1 MKTALSKIIFFI
13 CIGALCLLLGVIYQ
27 QEVNL
32 PTKNSPSIYS
42 EVLIDIEGNKVQ
54 LSQFKGK
61 WLVLNFWATWCEPCR
76 EEIPELNQFAKD
88 NTDITLIGIAVD
100 DMEAT
105 KNFQKDTP
113 IKYLSLI
120 SNMDGVRLSQSL
132 GNIKGVLPFT
142 VVIDSSGN
150 TVRSFYGKVV
160 INELN
165 QAVTPQ

>member
-1 MKTALSKIIFFI
+1 
-13 CIGALCLLLGVIYQ
+13 
-27 QEVNL
+27 
-32 PTKNSPSIYS
+32 
-42 EVLIDIEGNKVQ
+42 
-54 LSQFKGK
+54 
-61 WLVLNFWATWCEPCR
+61 
-76 EEIPELNQFAKD
+76 
-88 NTDITLIGIAVD
+88 
-100 DMEAT
+100 MEAT